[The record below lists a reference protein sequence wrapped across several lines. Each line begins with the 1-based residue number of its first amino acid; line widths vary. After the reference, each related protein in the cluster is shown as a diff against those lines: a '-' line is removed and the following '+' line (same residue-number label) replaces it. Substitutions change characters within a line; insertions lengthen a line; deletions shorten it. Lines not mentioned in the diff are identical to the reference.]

1 MLLIQTLQATTPQ
14 SRSLLVVGDINS
26 SPLDPLMSG
35 SILTPYMQ
43 FALAGYSD
51 AWLLR
56 PGNVPGLTCC
66 QLTDLSNR
74 KAELYERIDMLFSL
88 EPPTKVKDARVVG
101 TIFSAGMRHLLGHG
115 LREGLSHLR
124 REGECLQPWHGA
136 RSSS

>member
-1 MLLIQTLQATTPQ
+1 
-14 SRSLLVVGDINS
+14 
-26 SPLDPLMSG
+26 MSG

-101 TIFSAGMRHLLGHG
+101 TIASSKTPPHG
-115 LREGLSHLR
+115 QGLWPSD
-124 REGECLQPWHGA
+124 HGA
-136 RSSS
+136 VSGGLQFPW